1 MILSII
7 SIVVWVLTI
16 IGFIAFNAIKKMERQ
31 EDIIRQ
37 QAEKLQDIYSVIA
50 ESDRLIV
57 EIDQRGTFSSDDEVG
72 FFFKFSVRPQGRQV
86 LEQSL
91 WSVSRQH

>member
-37 QAEKLQDIYSVIA
+37 QAEKLQDIYSVID

-57 EIDQRGTFSSDDEVG
+57 ELDQRGTFSYDDEVG
-72 FFFKFSVRPQGRQV
+72 FFFKTVKGIQQTLNEFRPK
-86 LEQSL
+86 
-91 WSVSRQH
+91 

>member
-72 FFFKFSVRPQGRQV
+72 FFFKTVKGIQQTLNEFRPK
-86 LEQSL
+86 
-91 WSVSRQH
+91 

>member
-1 MILSII
+1 MILGII
-7 SIVVWVLTI
+7 SISLWVLTI

-72 FFFKFSVRPQGRQV
+72 FFFKTVKGIQQTLNEFRPK
-86 LEQSL
+86 
-91 WSVSRQH
+91 

>member
-7 SIVVWVLTI
+7 SIAVWVLTI

-72 FFFKFSVRPQGRQV
+72 FFFKTVKGIQQTLNEFRPK
-86 LEQSL
+86 
-91 WSVSRQH
+91 